1 MTVLRLAERIRRQQE
16 REARYL
22 ERTKDKYSNFRNLTQ
37 RWDDPENE
45 FRYRFKKGR
54 NKNE

>member
-1 MTVLRLAERIRRQQE
+1 MTVLKLAERIRRQQE
-16 REARYL
+16 REARYQ
-22 ERTKDKYSNFRNLTQ
+22 ERIKDKYSNFRNLTQ

-45 FRYRFKKGR
+45 FRYGFKKGR

>member
-16 REARYL
+16 REERYK
-22 ERTKDKYSNFRNLTQ
+22 ERIKDKYSNFRNLTQ

-45 FRYRFKKGR
+45 FRYGFKEERRK
-54 NKNE
+54 

>member
-1 MTVLRLAERIRRQQE
+1 MTVLKLAERIRRQQE
-16 REARYL
+16 REERYK

-45 FRYRFKKGR
+45 FRVGFKKGR